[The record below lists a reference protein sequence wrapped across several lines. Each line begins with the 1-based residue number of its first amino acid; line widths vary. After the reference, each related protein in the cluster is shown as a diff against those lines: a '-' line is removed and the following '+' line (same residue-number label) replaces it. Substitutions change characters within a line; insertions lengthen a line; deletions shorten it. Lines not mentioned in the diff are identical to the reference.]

1 MLQPNSPILLPPV
14 TKKVVRSAAS
24 PTAVILSPILPTW
37 DDGEFCAPLV
47 AQLTAQGYQTHIYDS
62 LSLATDTSLDNT
74 AAAWNQFLLQQHTRI
89 ELAIGQ
95 AYGGALVHRLL
106 SSVLATCPRV
116 ITISAPTHSHAI
128 LSIGLKNILA
138 QLSQYG
144 ETAAIAALAYWVKA
158 ENNKASTLTTPAISS
173 AILCEIS
180 QENLVSQITPCS
192 TSVQRLRIGLSQLL
206 DFDARQAVE
215 KYAHRLLVLYGTASR
230 LVNHHSIT
238 LSHTNPQQICVGLA
252 ASGMR
257 PLTDNP
263 TLALKLITHFLHSSL
278 THDK

>member
-1 MLQPNSPILLPPV
+1 MLLPPV
-14 TKKVVRSAAS
+14 TQKVVRSTAS
-24 PTAVILSPILPTW
+24 PAAVILSPILPIW

-62 LSLATDTSLDNT
+62 LSLATDTSLDHT
-74 AAAWNQFLLQQHTRI
+74 AAAWSQFLQQQHTHI

-95 AYGGALVHRLL
+95 AYGGALVHSLL
-106 SSVLATCPRV
+106 SSVLATCPMV
-116 ITISAPTHSHAI
+116 ISISAPTHSNAI
-128 LSIGLKNILA
+128 LAIGLKDILT

-158 ENNKASTLTTPAISS
+158 ENNKASTITTSVMSS
-173 AILCEIS
+173 ATLCEVS
-180 QENLVSQITPCS
+180 QENLVSHITPCS

-215 KYAHRLLVLYGTASR
+215 KYAHRLLVLYGAASR

-238 LSHTNPQQICVGLA
+238 LSHTNPQQMCVGLA

-257 PLTDNP
+257 PFIDNP
-263 TLALKLITHFLHSSL
+263 TLALKLITHFLHSSHI
-278 THDK
+278 HDK